1 MFEKYK
7 ILGVDYVLISLNENN
22 AILLCTNDIKIKDN
36 TRENL
41 DYGVTILFMNFNDK
55 SVYKTRMN
63 LYLSK
68 ITYQIDYLFDIQLEE
83 NNILADELLEKA
95 PSNSFI
101 YKINDYI
108 KSYIL

>member
-7 ILGVDYVLISLNENN
+7 ILGEDYVLISLNENN
-22 AILLCTNDIKIKDN
+22 AILLCTNNIKIKDN

-41 DYGVTILFMNFNDK
+41 DYSVIILFMNFNNK
-55 SVYKTRMN
+55 SVYKTRMS

-68 ITYQIDYLFDIQLEE
+68 ITYQIDYFFDIKSEG
-83 NNILADELLEKA
+83 NNILVDELLEKA

-101 YKINDYI
+101 YRINDYI
-108 KSYIL
+108 KSYII